1 MCPSEVDVEV
11 APKPARIQQK
21 RYFGRTGHRSPVAM
35 APNNCCQHDDWMR
48 ETLQA
53 LVLEFA
59 VLKACTR
66 AGNKSLQQQ
75 YSEVA
80 AADENSDEAICYRL
94 DRDYAAFLEQEQ
106 RMSQYY
112 THMPS
117 PLPTNVIEVVGDIFQ
132 DVPDTMALGHSVAAD
147 FEMSAGIAVDFKQK
161 FGQVERLLSM
171 GRKVG
176 QVAVLPVGQPDGSVR
191 YVFYIITKERSRGT
205 RPILSDFSAAV
216 HDLAAACT
224 LLGVKQIALPR
235 IGTMKDR
242 LQWSDVRRI
251 IGQAFEGRDTEVYV
265 FRRETKSHT
274 VEDIERFIDRM
285 VAKTPRSDQQQPDAN
300 GTPPFSTPDN
310 NTTPPNETP
319 TPVGTWPRP
328 LPNEGEPSAS
338 APGPCASK
346 VVSEKKEDAGHA
358 SSLEREDNSK
368 TLTTAQGPDRS
379 VQISTTSATNRF
391 LNDLNKS
398 TSRKERRSSI
408 PKLKTPNTCSN
419 DKINTVDICASPDIF
434 VNSDSQSQ
442 KQPPK
447 EDDAGR
453 QPAACQV
460 LGSSASQPAE
470 PQTGVAKGLNQA
482 VNQSAPRA
490 PIKYGGPRS
499 YRQCF
504 RTGNS
509 NWQKNT
515 QTQTFQTNR

>member
-1 MCPSEVDVEV
+1 MCPSEVNVEV
-11 APKPARIQQK
+11 ASKPVRKQQK

-35 APNNCCQHDDWMR
+35 APNNCCQHDDWTR
-48 ETLQA
+48 ETLKA

-59 VLKACTR
+59 VFKAYTR
-66 AGNKSLQQQ
+66 AGNMSMQQQ

-80 AADENSDEAICYRL
+80 AADENSDEAICHRL

-117 PLPTNVIEVVGDIFQ
+117 PLPTNVIEVVGDIFL
-132 DVPDTMALGHSVAAD
+132 DAPDTMALGHSVAAD

-176 QVAVLPVGQPDGSVR
+176 QVAVLPVGKPDGSVR

-205 RPILSDFSAAV
+205 RPTLSDFSAAV

-224 LLGVKQIALPR
+224 LLGVRQIALPR

-251 IGQAFEGRDTEVYV
+251 IGEAFEGRDTEVYV

-274 VEDIERFIDRM
+274 VADIERFIDRM
-285 VAKTPRSDQQQPDAN
+285 VSKTPRSDQQQLDAN

-310 NTTPPNETP
+310 TAPPNETP

-328 LPNEGEPSAS
+328 LPNEGKPSAS

-346 VVSEKKEDAGHA
+346 VVSEKKKDAGHA
-358 SSLEREDNSK
+358 SSLETEDNSK

-379 VQISTTSATNRF
+379 VQISTTSATNR
-391 LNDLNKS
+391 LLSDLNKS
-398 TSRKERRSSI
+398 ISRKERRSSI
-408 PKLKTPNTCSN
+408 PKLKTPNTCSI

-442 KQPPK
+442 QQPPK

-453 QPAACQV
+453 RPAACQV

-470 PQTGVAKGLNQA
+470 PQTGVAKGPNPA
-482 VNQSAPRA
+482 VNQNAPRA

-499 YRQCF
+499 YRQSY

-509 NWQKNT
+509 SWQKNT
-515 QTQTFQTNR
+515 QTHTFHTNR